1 MHFCGGE
8 EASVWG
14 RSYQN
19 TVLTSTQGGT
29 QVLTWTMNKT
39 GNMNL
44 PEYSVCRPLA
54 SKRVLVYLA
63 MYLAFFRI
71 LGFSLTSSLL
81 LLLVL
86 TFLVIFT
93 ISTVNVLK
101 GGNKG
106 LSLLDT
112 SDIQD
117 LDSGIKKNK

>member
-1 MHFCGGE
+1 
-8 EASVWG
+8 
-14 RSYQN
+14 
-19 TVLTSTQGGT
+19 
-29 QVLTWTMNKT
+29 MNKT

-44 PEYSVCRPLA
+44 LEYSVCRPLA

-93 ISTVNVLK
+93 ISSVNVLK

>member
-1 MHFCGGE
+1 M
-8 EASVWG
+8 
-14 RSYQN
+14 
-19 TVLTSTQGGT
+19 
-29 QVLTWTMNKT
+29 
-39 GNMNL
+39 
-44 PEYSVCRPLA
+44 
-54 SKRVLVYLA
+54 YLA